1 MEILISSAILL
12 AASTLAIIIHRQ
24 LFPHF
29 AGHYISLLLGMALVW
44 IPVVNDLVWKFN
56 SEIFM
61 GFVIAPLLFFD
72 GQSTRLRLVSTKFK
86 SIVSMTVVM
95 VLVILLVAGFTIQS
109 LFKIGLPLAFLLAAI
124 SIPTDATA
132 TDAVTD
138 GLIMPKR
145 PNILLKLESLF
156 NDASGLILLSMA
168 TLWFQNGYI
177 NYQQTLM
184 DFLISAFGGATLG
197 YVSSWLLMMLRQQM
211 FTSKVN
217 FLNNT
222 YNNGTP
228 MKVIFFA
235 TPFLIYF
242 IAEEIHVSGIIAV
255 VVAGLVGN
263 TEAQRSKLLN
273 PMVYYDSVR
282 LIEMI
287 SEILN
292 GVVFVV
298 LGIVLYLS
306 NLIVRFLYSKFV
318 MREKAHTAK
327 LFALGGVHGAVTF
340 ALVMMLE
347 HATLSTRQFNLAIMS
362 ESVLII
368 LSLLVP
374 SILFRFVLDKDVPD
388 DEMIEEL
395 TSMRVAM
402 VEHARQQLNEI
413 YVPDRMKPIL
423 EYDLNAQ
430 IGQTSTRDFIKQ
442 WQKASRVVG
451 LDQNQTIFLNEIYHY
466 IFDQERDYLAMI
478 EHRESKYHEV
488 FNILYKEIMMAEMV
502 SLRDDNEE

>member
-1 MEILISSAILL
+1 
-12 AASTLAIIIHRQ
+12 
-24 LFPHF
+24 
-29 AGHYISLLLGMALVW
+29 
-44 IPVVNDLVWKFN
+44 
-56 SEIFM
+56 
-61 GFVIAPLLFFD
+61 
-72 GQSTRLRLVSTKFK
+72 
-86 SIVSMTVVM
+86 
-95 VLVILLVAGFTIQS
+95 
-109 LFKIGLPLAFLLAAI
+109 
-124 SIPTDATA
+124 
-132 TDAVTD
+132 
-138 GLIMPKR
+138 MPKR

-298 LGIVLYLS
+298 LGIVLMRTYRDEQITYGSWTWIYIGIVLYLS

-327 LFALGGVHGAVTF
+327 LFALGGVHGGCDFCLGHDVRARHVEY
-340 ALVMMLE
+340 A
-347 HATLSTRQFNLAIMS
+347 
-362 ESVLII
+362 
-368 LSLLVP
+368 
-374 SILFRFVLDKDVPD
+374 SI
-388 DEMIEEL
+388 
-395 TSMRVAM
+395 
-402 VEHARQQLNEI
+402 
-413 YVPDRMKPIL
+413 
-423 EYDLNAQ
+423 
-430 IGQTSTRDFIKQ
+430 
-442 WQKASRVVG
+442 
-451 LDQNQTIFLNEIYHY
+451 
-466 IFDQERDYLAMI
+466 
-478 EHRESKYHEV
+478 
-488 FNILYKEIMMAEMV
+488 
-502 SLRDDNEE
+502 